1 MYEQKHIHAEAYAKV
16 KSGNMNARPSFI
28 KNDGDFKMFM
38 AITWMLKK

>member
-1 MYEQKHIHAEAYAKV
+1 V